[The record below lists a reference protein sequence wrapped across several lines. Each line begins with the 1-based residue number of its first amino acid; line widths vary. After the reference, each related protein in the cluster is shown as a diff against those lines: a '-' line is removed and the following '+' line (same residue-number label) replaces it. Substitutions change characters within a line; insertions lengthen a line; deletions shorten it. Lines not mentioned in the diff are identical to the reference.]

1 MSSSPINFEYIIICK
16 EIEIRPSD
24 DIVTTSSMS
33 LVVTWR
39 LSVLPEPANL
49 FNLFINI
56 YYILYILLSVL
67 LLPAYLVS
75 FFLKNRP
82 KYKI

>member
-1 MSSSPINFEYIIICK
+1 MSSSPINFENIIICK

-49 FNLFINI
+49 LNLFINI
-56 YYILYILLSVL
+56 YIYMLYIIYIIIGFIIAG
-67 LLPAYLVS
+67 LPS
-75 FFLKNRP
+75 FLFLKNST
-82 KYKI
+82 

>member
-1 MSSSPINFEYIIICK
+1 VSSSPVNFEYIIICK

-39 LSVLPEPANL
+39 LSVLPEPANI

-56 YYILYILLSVL
+56 YYILYILLSAL

-75 FFLKNRP
+75 FFKKNRP